1 MKNGGYGSAST
12 TTIIT
17 LSSILTIL
25 RLPSPVT
32 SSFIEGLFSTNT
44 FTTIKGNH
52 RSRISTFLASDL
64 GGYNDG
70 DDDNEALFGRGGLA
84 PDDVEKKY
92 VPKKEDEENPSGGTM
107 FKAMMER
114 ANKGNEGERAQ
125 PQQTL
130 SSPPLP
136 PVKQQPP
143 PPIPQVV
150 QPSPQVTVDPMA
162 IYSTQLE
169 AWQGQMTALAKF
181 MTDNPSAASSMTLPP
196 PPEIPNIEAL
206 ASFQQQQQLAS
217 PQQQLTPPQQQQQSA
232 PPQQQQR
239 QPQQKQNLPPS
250 NFLPKPL
257 PDKKGNKDTFD
268 IQNSADL
275 YLAQLKRDTIVRTEA
290 RVSGDITTANSP
302 FSDDSVK
309 QLGGYLS
316 DELLELRREQLKKE
330 TQGGVDVQKLQQEIE
345 EEEAAKA
352 VVEEARLERIRVKRS
367 KESSTVGLSYR
378 EKLAAVKRRK
388 IKDNDG
394 GGDAV

>member
-1 MKNGGYGSAST
+1 MKNGSYGSAST
-12 TTIIT
+12 TTIMT
-17 LSSILTIL
+17 LSSFLTIL
-25 RLPSPVT
+25 CLPSPVT

-44 FTTIKGNH
+44 ITTIKGNH

-70 DDDNEALFGRGGLA
+70 DDDNEALFGRGGLV
-84 PDDVEKKY
+84 PEDVEKKY
-92 VPKKEDEENPSGGTM
+92 VPKKEDEDNPSGGSM

-114 ANKGNEGERAQ
+114 AKKSNEDERAQ

-130 SSPPLP
+130 SSSPLP
-136 PVKQQPP
+136 PVKQQPS
-143 PPIPQVV
+143 PIPQVV
-150 QPSPQVTVDPMA
+150 QPSPQATVDPMTL
-162 IYSTQLE
+162 YRMQLE

-196 PPEIPNIEAL
+196 PPEIPNLEAL

-217 PQQQLTPPQQQQQSA
+217 QQQQLTPPQQQQQST
-232 PPQQQQR
+232 PPQQQQ
-239 QPQQKQNLPPS
+239 QKPQQKENLPS
-250 NFLPKPL
+250 NNFLPKPL
-257 PDKKGNKDTFD
+257 PGKKGNKDTFD

-275 YLAQLKRDTIVRTEA
+275 YLAQLKRDTFVRTEA

-316 DELLELRREQLKKE
+316 DELIELRREQLKKE
-330 TQGGVDVQKLQQEIE
+330 TQGGVDVQRIQQEIE
-345 EEEAAKA
+345 EEEAAKG

-378 EKLAAVKRRK
+378 EKLAEAKRRR

-394 GGDAV
+394 GGDVV

>member
-1 MKNGGYGSAST
+1 MMVA
-12 TTIIT
+12 
-17 LSSILTIL
+17 
-25 RLPSPVT
+25 VM
-32 SSFIEGLFSTNT
+32 LFEV
-44 FTTIKGNH
+44 
-52 RSRISTFLASDL
+52 RP
-64 GGYNDG
+64 Y
-70 DDDNEALFGRGGLA
+70 
-84 PDDVEKKY
+84 
-92 VPKKEDEENPSGGTM
+92 
-107 FKAMMER
+107 
-114 ANKGNEGERAQ
+114 
-125 PQQTL
+125 
-130 SSPPLP
+130 PL
-136 PVKQQPP
+136 
-143 PPIPQVV
+143 
-150 QPSPQVTVDPMA
+150 
-162 IYSTQLE
+162 
-169 AWQGQMTALAKF
+169 
-181 MTDNPSAASSMTLPP
+181 
-196 PPEIPNIEAL
+196 
-206 ASFQQQQQLAS
+206 
-217 PQQQLTPPQQQQQSA
+217 
-232 PPQQQQR
+232 
-239 QPQQKQNLPPS
+239 S

>member
-1 MKNGGYGSAST
+1 MKSGGYRTVST
-12 TTIIT
+12 TIV
-17 LSSILTIL
+17 LSLSLFL
-25 RLPSPVT
+25 LSLCLPSPVT
-32 SSFIEGLFSTNT
+32 SSFIEGLFSTNAIT
-44 FTTIKGNH
+44 ATKGY
-52 RSRISTFLASDL
+52 RRARISTFLPSDPDF
-64 GGYNDG
+64 YNDG
-70 DDDNEALFGRGGLA
+70 GVA
-84 PDDVEKKY
+84 P
-92 VPKKEDEENPSGGTM
+92 
-107 FKAMMER
+107 
-114 ANKGNEGERAQ
+114 
-125 PQQTL
+125 
-130 SSPPLP
+130 
-136 PVKQQPP
+136 
-143 PPIPQVV
+143 
-150 QPSPQVTVDPMA
+150 QPSQTNVDPMA
-162 IYSTQLE
+162 IYQMQLG
-169 AWQGQMTALAKF
+169 AWQGQMTALTKF

-196 PPEIPNIEAL
+196 PPEMPNLEASVGL
-206 ASFQQQQQLAS
+206 
-217 PQQQLTPPQQQQQSA
+217 QQQQQSA
-232 PPQQQQR
+232 PPQKQLR
-239 QPQQKQNLPPS
+239 QPHQKQNLPPS

-316 DELLELRREQLKKE
+316 DELIELRREQLRKE
-330 TQGGVDVQKLQQEIE
+330 TQGGVDIQKLQQEIE

>member
-1 MKNGGYGSAST
+1 MAN
-12 TTIIT
+12 TI
-17 LSSILTIL
+17 
-25 RLPSPVT
+25 
-32 SSFIEGLFSTNT
+32 
-44 FTTIKGNH
+44 TTIKGNH

-70 DDDNEALFGRGGLA
+70 DDDNEALFGRGGWA
-84 PDDVEKKY
+84 PDDVERKY

-130 SSPPLP
+130 SS
-136 PVKQQPP
+136 

-206 ASFQQQQQLAS
+206 ASFQQQQQLA
-217 PQQQLTPPQQQQQSA
+217 PPQQQQQSA
-232 PPQQQQR
+232 PPQKQLR
-239 QPQQKQNLPPS
+239 QPHQKQNLPPS

-257 PDKKGNKDTFD
+257 PDKESNKDTFD
-268 IQNSADL
+268 IQN
-275 YLAQLKRDTIVRTEA
+275 
-290 RVSGDITTANSP
+290 
-302 FSDDSVK
+302 
-309 QLGGYLS
+309 
-316 DELLELRREQLKKE
+316 
-330 TQGGVDVQKLQQEIE
+330 
-345 EEEAAKA
+345 
-352 VVEEARLERIRVKRS
+352 
-367 KESSTVGLSYR
+367 
-378 EKLAAVKRRK
+378 
-388 IKDNDG
+388 
-394 GGDAV
+394 

>member
-1 MKNGGYGSAST
+1 MAN
-12 TTIIT
+12 TI
-17 LSSILTIL
+17 
-25 RLPSPVT
+25 
-32 SSFIEGLFSTNT
+32 
-44 FTTIKGNH
+44 TTIKGNH

-70 DDDNEALFGRGGLA
+70 DDDNEALFGRGGWA
-84 PDDVEKKY
+84 PDDVERKY

-136 PVKQQPP
+136 PVKQQQPP
-143 PPIPQVV
+143 
-150 QPSPQVTVDPMA
+150 PQVTVDPMA

-232 PPQQQQR
+232 PPQQQQQ

-275 YLAQLKRDTIVRTEA
+275 YLAQLKLDTIVRTEA
-290 RVSGDITTANSP
+290 RVSGDITAANSP
-302 FSDDSVK
+302 FSDNSVK

-316 DELLELRREQLKKE
+316 DELIELRREQLRKE
-330 TQGGVDVQKLQQEIE
+330 TQGGVDIQKLQQEIE
-345 EEEAAKA
+345 EEEVAKA